1 MGKRLTVLEF
11 KELYRRLHTG
21 VIVIDCLLL
30 AVLYYLEQQ
39 FLSLRIETA
48 VNHALH
54 SFEQSETGEDWRDAV
69 VYSEQGD
76 DFFDEL
82 RLTSSI
88 FDKNL

>member
-1 MGKRLTVLEF
+1 MGKRLTLLEF

-21 VIVIDCLLL
+21 VVAIDHLLL

-39 FLSLRIETA
+39 FLNLRVETS

-54 SFEQSETGEDWRDAV
+54 SFERREAGEDWRDDV
-69 VYSEQGD
+69 VYSQQGD

-82 RLTSSI
+82 RLTSSK